1 MNTLEKKAPATKVTT
16 KQATRHVTVQH
27 VERTE
32 IIRGAV
38 ITLNVPAD
46 IAALLVKPGYYTRLP
61 SAEVWGETDDARF
74 NEWNKATNLDGKKHA
89 PRKTL
94 LAEILKQK
102 LDTEIR
108 VYFEADE
115 WQRIV
120 NLCKRLEIT
129 TSDWLLSSAF
139 YNGRVER
146 ERLAKA

>member
-1 MNTLEKKAPATKVTT
+1 MKNTLESATKITTT
-16 KQATRHVTVQH
+16 KQATRSVNVQH

-32 IIRGAV
+32 IIRGVV
-38 ITLNVPAD
+38 ITLKVPAA
-46 IAALLVKPGYYTRLP
+46 IAAVLVKPGYFTRIA
-61 SAEVWGETDDARF
+61 SAEVGKSQEDSRCQQWHETVAI
-74 NEWNKATNLDGKKHA
+74 DGKKHA
-89 PRKTL
+89 PHKTL

-102 LDTEIR
+102 LDTAIR

-139 YNGRVER
+139 YNARVER